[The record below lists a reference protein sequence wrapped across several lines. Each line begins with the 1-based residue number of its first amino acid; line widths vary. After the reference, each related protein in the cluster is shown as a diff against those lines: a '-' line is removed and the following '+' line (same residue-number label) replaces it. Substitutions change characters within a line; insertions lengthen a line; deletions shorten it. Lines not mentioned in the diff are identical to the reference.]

1 MNDYNSQYSGAKIE
15 ELLGQI
21 PNLAKADL
29 SNAMTVNLNQN
40 GYAKFNNGML
50 IQWGKGGG
58 YTTYHTYYLPMSFL
72 DINYSFSICAEYK
85 NLSESVI
92 LSPYVN
98 NKTRTTFVS
107 GITATNIS
115 NGVLPSNWNFFWIA
129 IGRWK

>member
-58 YTTYHTYYLPMSFL
+58 YTTYRTYYLPMSFL

>member
-50 IQWGKGGG
+50 IQWGKEEKQ
-58 YTTYHTYYLPMSFL
+58 TM
-72 DINYSFSICAEYK
+72 
-85 NLSESVI
+85 
-92 LSPYVN
+92 
-98 NKTRTTFVS
+98 
-107 GITATNIS
+107 
-115 NGVLPSNWNFFWIA
+115 
-129 IGRWK
+129 